1 MVQQSF
7 AGVGCFVGAT
17 LPWDTNVAN
26 RMCPHDAQQSLDK
39 CNKTPTMRCDGAM
52 QFGVYTGACTDL
64 RLNPAPARQDQ
75 VGIVLELLTRYA
87 AVYLETWDNDQRF
100 VLLLSLLW

>member
-1 MVQQSF
+1 
-7 AGVGCFVGAT
+7 
-17 LPWDTNVAN
+17 
-26 RMCPHDAQQSLDK
+26 MCPHDAQQSLDK

-64 RLNPAPARQDQ
+64 HLCPAPARQDQ

-87 AVYLETWDNDQRF
+87 GVYLETCDNEVKAELGQDVFFDEDIHRNP
-100 VLLLSLLW
+100 